1 MFSLAHALAAAS
13 IEKKE
18 SMKRLL
24 IGLVAVVMLAAGC
37 GDSSSK
43 TSASASTEQKQHVKV
58 MLDWTPNTNHNG
70 IYLAKER
77 GYYDKA
83 GLDVEIVQP
92 GEQGGLAA
100 LGSGSVDFAVS
111 VQESLIPARTEG
123 VPVVSIASLVSTN
136 TSSLMSLSS
145 SGITR
150 PKDLEGK
157 TYGGFGGEL
166 EKQLVSSLVKCDG
179 GDPNKIKWAD
189 VGNADYRAGLEQHQ
203 YDFVWVFEGWDVI
216 HLRQEGVQLNTIP
229 FAQHLD
235 CIPDW
240 YTPLLATSEKMISQ
254 NPNTVKAFMEATAHG
269 YNDAIKDPTAAS
281 DALLKGAPELDAKL
295 VRESSTYLAKYYAA
309 SGQPWG
315 QQRPEI
321 WNGFNDYLHKN
332 GIVTKDLD
340 VNAAYTNNF
349 LPKA

>member
-1 MFSLAHALAAAS
+1 
-13 IEKKE
+13 
-18 SMKRLL
+18 MKRFLV
-24 IGLVAVVMLAAGC
+24 GLVAAVMLVAGC
-37 GDSSSK
+37 GSSDSKSS
-43 TSASASTEQKQHVKV
+43 TSSEKQHVKI

-111 VQESLIPARTEG
+111 VQESLIPARVEG
-123 VPVVSIASLVSTN
+123 VPVVSVASLVSTN
-136 TSSLMSLSS
+136 TSSLMALSS

-179 GDPNKIKWAD
+179 GDPSKVKWAD

-203 YDFVWVFEGWDVI
+203 YDFVWVFDGWDVI
-216 HLRQEGVQLNTIP
+216 HLRQEGVQVNTIP
-229 FAQHLD
+229 FARHFD

-240 YTPLLATSEKMISQ
+240 YTPLLATSQKMISD
-254 NPNTVKAFMEATAHG
+254 NPKVVSAFLEATAHG
-269 YNDAIKDPTAAS
+269 YDDAVKDPNAAS

-295 VRESSTYLAKYYAA
+295 VRESSAYLAKYYTKT
-309 SGQPWG
+309 GQPWG
-315 QQRPEI
+315 EQSPEI

-332 GIVTKDLD
+332 GIVTKALD
-340 VNAAYTNNF
+340 INGAYTNAF
-349 LPKA
+349 LPKR